1 MDEPFW
7 DSKIY
12 WKNLALPVALCCYW
26 ANRRVLVKSNPNH
39 HILIWTWQV
48 KNRSLQISSQA
59 IWLNHTLCAVLQKP
73 DRLIQYI
80 STTSQQQEA
89 SLIVL
94 KHSLGWN
101 QKDLCQRI
109 DSDAD
114 YGGIRA
120 RMKTSLFGGVL
131 RPCLPGLYNRSAIPD
146 NRIYKKKACRSGLL
160 EQGLNPNDHCQG
172 IVPLTV
178 MLIMEAFALG

>member
-1 MDEPFW
+1 MFCTSACYWVWSPLLIWTTQKLLKQTTQSPFLLKKPMDEPFW

-48 KNRSLQISSQA
+48 KNRSLQLSSQA

-120 RMKTSLFGGVL
+120 RMKTSLFGGTTSWGSL
-131 RPCLPGLYNRSAIPD
+131 ST
-146 NRIYKKKACRSGLL
+146 RII
-160 EQGLNPNDHCQG
+160 Q
-172 IVPLTV
+172 
-178 MLIMEAFALG
+178 

>member
-48 KNRSLQISSQA
+48 KNRSLQLSSQA

-101 QKDLCQRI
+101 QKDLRQRI

-120 RMKTSLFGGVL
+120 RMKTSLFGLQYVLGV
-131 RPCLPGLYNRSAIPD
+131 PVYQDYPIDQQY
-146 NRIYKKKACRSGLL
+146 
-160 EQGLNPNDHCQG
+160 
-172 IVPLTV
+172 LTTGFTKRR
-178 MLIMEAFALG
+178 LAAYFSSNTA

>member
-1 MDEPFW
+1 M
-7 DSKIY
+7 
-12 WKNLALPVALCCYW
+12 VLCWYW

-39 HILIWTWQV
+39 HILIWTWQI

-89 SLIVL
+89 CLIVL

-120 RMKTSLFGGVL
+120 RMKTSLFGGTTSWGSL
-131 RPCLPGLYNRSAIPD
+131 STMPGLSNRSAIPD
-146 NRIYKKKACRSGLL
+146 NRIHKKKACRRGLL

-178 MLIMEAFALG
+178 MLIMEVFALG